1 MTDGSVSR
9 DDVPPLVRE
18 ALAVADAAGFEQS
31 CSPGTGRLLHV
42 LAARVRRGRIGELGT
57 GSGVG
62 AAWIASAL
70 EPDAEL
76 VTVEHDHGLAHRSAE
91 LFGDLGNVTV
101 LSGDWSELAAHAPF
115 DLLFCDTVVPKLE
128 QVDATVAMLAAGA
141 TIVLDDY
148 TGLARAGDSARDVWL
163 HHPHLVATEV
173 LVSDAEAVVV
183 AVRR

>member
-1 MTDGSVSR
+1 MNNGSVSG

-18 ALAVADAAGFEQS
+18 ALALADRAGFEQS

-42 LAARVRRGRIGELGT
+42 FAAQVRQGRIGELGT

-62 AAWIASAL
+62 TAWIASAL

-76 VTVEHDHGLAHRSAE
+76 MTVEHDDVLAHRSAE

-101 LSGDWSELAAHAPF
+101 IAGDWSELAAHAPYA
-115 DLLFCDTVVPKLE
+115 LLFCDTVVPKLE
-128 QVDATVAMLAAGA
+128 EVDATVAMLAMGGM
-141 TIVLDDY
+141 IVLDDY
-148 TGLARAGDSARDVWL
+148 RGLGRVGDSPRNAWL

>member
-1 MTDGSVSR
+1 VTDSDESE
-9 DDVPPLVRE
+9 VPPLVRE
-18 ALAVADAAGFEQS
+18 ALARADGSGFGQS

-42 LAARVRRGRIGELGT
+42 LAAQVRSGRIGELGT

-70 EPDAEL
+70 EPASEL
-76 VTVEHDHGLAHRSAE
+76 VTVEHDDVLARRSAE

-101 LSGDWSELAAHAPF
+101 LAGDWSELAAHAPF
-115 DLLFCDTVVPKLE
+115 ALLFCDTAAPKRE
-128 QVDATVAMLAAGA
+128 QLDATIAMLAVGG

-148 TGLARAGDSARDVWL
+148 TGLSRAGDSPRNAWL

>member
-1 MTDGSVSR
+1 MNEASVSG

-18 ALAVADAAGFEQS
+18 ALALADRAGFEQS

-42 LAARVRRGRIGELGT
+42 LAAQVRRGRIGELGT

-70 EPDAEL
+70 EPDTEL
-76 VTVEHDHGLAHRSAE
+76 VTVERDGVLARRSAE

-101 LSGDWSELAAHAPF
+101 IAGDWSELAALAPF

-128 QVDATVAMLAAGA
+128 EVDATVAMLATGGM
-141 TIVLDDY
+141 IVLDDY
-148 TGLARAGDSARDVWL
+148 TGLARASDSARDAWL
-163 HHPHLVATEV
+163 HHPHLVATEM
-173 LVSDAEAVVV
+173 LVSEAEAVVV

>member
-1 MTDGSVSR
+1 VTSPDEPR
-9 DDVPPLVRE
+9 VPPLVRE
-18 ALAVADAAGFEQS
+18 ALALADDAGFGQS

-42 LAARVRRGRIGELGT
+42 LAAQVRSGRIGELGT

-76 VTVEHDHGLAHRSAE
+76 VTVERDDGLARRSAE

-101 LSGDWSELAAHAPF
+101 LGGDWSELAVHAPF
-115 DLLFCDTVVPKLE
+115 ALLFCDTAPPKLE
-128 QVDATVAMLAAGA
+128 HIDETVAMLAPGG

-148 TGLARAGDSARDVWL
+148 TGLGRAGDGPRDAWL
-163 HHPHLVATEV
+163 HHPHLVATEL
-173 LVSDAEAVVV
+173 LVSEAEAVVV
-183 AVRR
+183 GVRR